1 MNPLKVILIF
11 DIGKTNKKL
20 FLFDVAYS
28 LVYEKSVTL
37 KEIVDDDGD
46 VCEDIKALSN
56 WMLESISAIQENK
69 NFEIKAIHYAS
80 YGASL
85 VYLDAKMEIVTP
97 LYNYLKPFKEANKNL
112 LKVNMALLKKFVW
125 KRLLLIWVI

>member
-20 FLFDVAYS
+20 FLYDVAYS

-37 KEIVDDDGD
+37 KEIVDDDSD

-69 NFEIKAIHYAS
+69 NFEINAIHYAS

-85 VYLDAKMEIVTP
+85 VYLDAKGEIVSP
-97 LYNYLKPFKEANKNL
+97 LYNY
-112 LKVNMALLKKFVW
+112 
-125 KRLLLIWVI
+125 

>member
-28 LVYEKSVTL
+28 LVYEKSITL

-56 WMLESISAIQENK
+56 WILDSIRVIQENK
-69 NFEIKAIHYAS
+69 NFEINAIHYAS

-85 VYLDAKMEIVTP
+85 VYLDTKGEIVSP
-97 LYNYLKPFKEANKNL
+97 LYNYLKPFNEANK
-112 LKVNMALLKKFVW
+112 KSFESKYGSIEKIGRAHV
-125 KRLLLIWVI
+125 